1 MKSLLSNQ
9 VTWLTLTF
17 GLVTMVNTIP
27 VTINENN
34 INQHSN
40 HQPVNPTTSF
50 NQKVILSLHQHLQPT
65 LQPSTSSTSIATKLS
80 SNQAKSHNPNH
91 KDNLGHQQGS
101 AIKRPE
107 RLKRSAML
115 LNKIVSA
122 LHKAM
127 DNNKSRSNRIY
138 LDSYQSSLSS
148 SQQMDLSRR
157 TGSKKMFRKCYFNP
171 VACF

>member
-91 KDNLGHQQGS
+91 KVSNQICKQLDITMKWLIPMKILPVFWVTFWLS
-101 AIKRPE
+101 EKRVFDCLIK
-107 RLKRSAML
+107 
-115 LNKIVSA
+115 
-122 LHKAM
+122 
-127 DNNKSRSNRIY
+127 
-138 LDSYQSSLSS
+138 
-148 SQQMDLSRR
+148 
-157 TGSKKMFRKCYFNP
+157 G
-171 VACF
+171 